1 MTTLRA
7 MSDITMSTV
16 TVRELHRNTA
26 SVLETCEKEGEVIVR
41 HRDGRQF
48 RISPVAPPTEKKA
61 EWPDFRARARRIS
74 AVPIHPDICAKVDA
88 AIRGE

>member
-1 MTTLRA
+1 

-26 SVLETCEKEGEVIVR
+26 SVLEVCEREGEVIVR
-41 HRDGRQF
+41 HRDGREF
-48 RISPVAPPTEKKA
+48 RIAPVEKPTAKKA
-61 EWPDFRARARRIS
+61 EWPDFRARRLRIS
-74 AVPIHPDICAKVDA
+74 AEPIPPDICAKVDA